1 MKQWRCLAGAA
12 ALVLWTALP
21 CLAGDGLAASRGQN
35 VYVPAYSQIMHG
47 RSSLELLLAVTL
59 AVRNLDPDRALTLT
73 GVDYH
78 DSSGRLVR
86 RLLEAP
92 VTLAPLAART
102 FLIEE
107 KDTAGGIGAS
117 FLVRWRSETPM
128 VPPLAEAIMVGSAQS
143 LGVSFVSRGVVVREE
158 R

>member
-1 MKQWRCLAGAA
+1 MTPWKTLAGAA
-12 ALVLWTALP
+12 ALILCAVLP
-21 CLAGDGLAASRGQN
+21 GLAASASDLSRGQS
-35 VYVPAYSQIMHG
+35 VYVPAYSQIIHG
-47 RSSLELLLAVTL
+47 RGSLELLLAVTL
-59 AVRNLDPDRALTLT
+59 AVRNLDPDRSLTLT

-86 RLLEAP
+86 RLLDGP
-92 VTLAPLAART
+92 VELPPLAAKT

-107 KDTAGGIGAS
+107 KDTAGGVGAS
-117 FLVRWRSETPM
+117 FLVRWRAAESVT
-128 VPPLAEAIMVGSAQS
+128 PPLAEAVMVGSAQS